1 MLSGDQNSRCHK
13 SNTSD
18 FITVMDEFALQQ
30 SMWLDSVIKSELS
43 REYIFLMSIDFEFM
57 DSE

>member
-1 MLSGDQNSRCHK
+1 MFSGDQNSRCHK